1 MFPGFVWAKGSGGE
15 PQFEEKRKNS
25 DKHPEELDILK

>member
-1 MFPGFVWAKGSGGE
+1 MFAGFVWAEGSGGE

-25 DKHPEELDILK
+25 EKHPEE